1 MVVVVV
7 VDTEE
12 VGESVARPDV
22 AGFTA
27 GRVGDGGGGGG
38 GVRFSAAEG
47 GGGGGGGWDGDLVA
61 GGGVDGSEALTEA
74 RGAEAGDGLGGVA
87 VTPGNADTSRL
98 GMGMGMGCHH
108 CTKRVVVAVVVAN
121 RCMLTLS
128 HYIICKVYID

>member
-1 MVVVVV
+1 MV

-38 GVRFSAAEG
+38 GVRFGAAEGG

-87 VTPGNADTSRL
+87 VTPGNAYTSRL
-98 GMGMGMGCHH
+98 GMGMGCHH
-108 CTKRVVVAVVVAN
+108 CTKRVVAN

-128 HYIICKVYID
+128 HYIISKVYID

>member
-61 GGGVDGSEALTEA
+61 GGGVDGSEALAEA

-98 GMGMGMGCHH
+98 GMGMGCHH
-108 CTKRVVVAVVVAN
+108 CTKRVVVVVAN
-121 RCMLTLS
+121 RCMLSVDSITLY
-128 HYIICKVYID
+128 YI

>member
-1 MVVVVV
+1 MV

-61 GGGVDGSEALTEA
+61 GGGVDGSEALAEA

-98 GMGMGMGCHH
+98 GMGCHH
-108 CTKRVVVAVVVAN
+108 CTKRVVVVVAN

-128 HYIICKVYID
+128 RYIICKVYID

>member
-27 GRVGDGGGGGG
+27 RRVGDGGGGGG

-87 VTPGNADTSRL
+87 VTPGNAYTSRL

-108 CTKRVVVAVVVAN
+108 CTKRVVVVVVAN

-128 HYIICKVYID
+128 HYIISKVYID